1 MLIVDVTGSN
11 KTKRDIAYNVVHYMI
26 KRLMPR
32 LRNIE
37 VEVKL
42 KKLDGDCVGYC
53 LMGDNN
59 REFELEIDKNLN
71 IKDLVMTL
79 CHEMVHV
86 KQYVRREMDDWNGVA
101 VARWKNKTVQPGTP
115 YYDLPWEKEA
125 YELQAKLAK
134 QCWKEGIF

>member
-1 MLIVDVTGSN
+1 MLIVGVTGSN

-26 KRLMPR
+26 KQLMPR

-37 VEVKL
+37 IEVKL
-42 KKLDGDCVGYC
+42 TALTGDAVGYC

-59 REFELEIDKNLN
+59 RDFELEIDKNLN

-86 KQYVRREMDDWNGVA
+86 KQYVRKEMDDWNGLA
-101 VARWKNKTVQPGTP
+101 VARWKNKTVLPNTN

-134 QCWKEGIF
+134 MCWKEGIF

>member
-1 MLIVDVTGSN
+1 MLIVGVTGSN

-26 KRLMPR
+26 KQLMPR

-37 VEVKL
+37 IEVKL
-42 KKLDGDCVGYC
+42 TALTGDAVGYC
-53 LMGDNN
+53 LMGDTN
-59 REFELEIDKNLN
+59 RDFELEIDKNLN

-86 KQYVRREMDDWNGVA
+86 KQYFRKEMDDWNGLA
-101 VARWKNKTVQPGTP
+101 VARWKNKAVLPNTN

-134 QCWKEGIF
+134 MCWKEGIF

>member
-26 KRLMPR
+26 KHLMPR
-32 LRNIE
+32 LRNLE
-37 VEVKL
+37 VEVKFS
-42 KKLDGDCVGYC
+42 KMTDDAVGYC
-53 LMGDNN
+53 MQLDNN
-59 REFELEIDKNLN
+59 RQYQIEISKDLN
-71 IKDLVMTL
+71 IKDLVMTV

-86 KQYVRREMDDWNGVA
+86 KQYVRNEMREGQMV
-101 VARWKNKTVQPGTP
+101 WKKKEIAKDTK

-125 YELQAKLAK
+125 YAMQAKLAK